1 MLKTN
6 AVTCYIDKYPKV
18 LSFCEITP
26 SKSHGN
32 YWQKIPEKIKYT
44 FVMHTKVA
52 ASNAIMDMY
61 KCTVYIDEGHGNL
74 LLSLS

>member
-18 LSFCEITP
+18 CRSVKLHHLSRTGTIG
-26 SKSHGN
+26 KR
-32 YWQKIPEKIKYT
+32 YRKIIKYT

-52 ASNAIMDMY
+52 ASNARMDMY
-61 KCTVYIDEGHGNL
+61 GVH
-74 LLSLS
+74 

>member
-6 AVTCYIDKYPKV
+6 AVTFYIDKNPKV
-18 LSFCEITP
+18 LKFCEIKP

-32 YWQKIPEKIKYT
+32 YWQKMPENNKFTLLCCTQKS
-44 FVMHTKVA
+44 MHQMQEWT
-52 ASNAIMDMY
+52 
-61 KCTVYIDEGHGNL
+61 CTVYIDGGHDNL